1 MLAAIVKAC
10 LANQRFQENDT
21 LRPDW
26 RLVLAHQAIPK
37 LLKITLD
44 GPYYEAID
52 LIVKAIY
59 QRVNLKILPTHVL
72 YHYCPLYLK
81 FAKDL
86 HSLNL
91 GIS

>member
-1 MLAAIVKAC
+1 MAAVSGQRLANLTKETLTKIRTDRSFDHFYAC

-26 RLVLAHQAIPK
+26 RLVLVHQAIPK

-52 LIVKAIY
+52 LIVRVIY
-59 QRVNLKILPTHVL
+59 QRVNQES
-72 YHYCPLYLK
+72 
-81 FAKDL
+81 F
-86 HSLNL
+86 S
-91 GIS
+91 S